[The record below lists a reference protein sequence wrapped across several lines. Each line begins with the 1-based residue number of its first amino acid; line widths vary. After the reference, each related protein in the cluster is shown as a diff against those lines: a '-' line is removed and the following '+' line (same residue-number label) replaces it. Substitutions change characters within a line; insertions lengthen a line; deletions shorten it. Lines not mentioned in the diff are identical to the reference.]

1 LCTCTGPRLFFFPTG
16 TAAGWEWNR
25 RAHAEPFFLL
35 RAMNTSLK
43 INLLL
48 FLAAL
53 ALPLGLAAQTAP
65 SAIRA
70 TISGTAASGAAQAE
84 PLPFATV
91 LLRHAEAT
99 DTSLVASGQTAL
111 NGTFALPQVPAGAYR
126 LRVLALGYQSLAQAV
141 RVAPGQPS
149 VALGLLKLRPASQQ
163 LGEVQVTGQ
172 QAVVQQELG
181 KTIINVEKDLSS
193 VGGTAVNVLENVPA
207 VAVDATGTVSLRGSS
222 NLTILIDGK
231 PAGTSNGGP
240 GPRLDQIPASQIAQV
255 EVMTNPSAKYDASGA
270 GVINIIT
277 KKNKKEGWNGQAALV
292 VGTGDKY
299 SPSLSLSRHHGKAT
313 WNLGYDGRDQLYRTR
328 SNSQQTALVADGLT
342 TSRLYT
348 TQDGT
353 GTEHNRN
360 HSLNLGLNYELPKEQ
375 TLSVSVQPHWEHST
389 ELDNQTLT
397 QQTVGEPSVTTQ
409 YGQSVAEVKVTVVES
424 SADYRRTWEAHKG
437 RELTASVGGVKIDAN
452 IPVSQLLTG
461 GAKPAGFRQ
470 AQQVNAQIYFGQID
484 YTRPSADGKGKLEV
498 GLKGQVLR
506 NTGSTA
512 MRKPTSTD
520 PSPEFELDAMN
531 SFAYSFTQV
540 MPAAYATYSQQLAH
554 GWSAQGGLRTEGTFI
569 NGGVANRDAAVNR
582 QYVNLFPSATVARE
596 LGKEPGQNRLQ
607 FSYARRLNRP
617 DFMQQLPI
625 QFYQDPRNYRQG
637 NAGLLPEFSHNL
649 ELGHQL
655 NLANG
660 ASLTNTVF
668 ARFTQGAIRRI
679 RTIDALATRDN
690 GVGVVTRETFD
701 NVGTTNSFGL
711 ETTWAQPL
719 AKWWRISASGSVY
732 FSQIAAN
739 ALNTANRQALAGTA
753 RLANNFTPRPGLDV
767 QLTGNVR
774 SRVLTA
780 QGRQL
785 ATGSLDLA
793 LRQRLFGERAAL
805 TLRVSDLLNTNV
817 RRTEIATPELQT
829 SLYSKQET
837 RIGWL
842 GFTWYIGATKAKAGR
857 IEAAPSGGGGFG
869 G

>member
-1 LCTCTGPRLFFFPTG
+1 
-16 TAAGWEWNR
+16 
-25 RAHAEPFFLL
+25 
-35 RAMNTSLK
+35 MNSSL
-43 INLLL
+43 NFNSLL
-48 FLAAL
+48 FLATL
-53 ALPLGLAAQTAP
+53 GLPLSVAAQTAP
-65 SAIRA
+65 AGRA
-70 TISGTAASGAAQAE
+70 TVSGTAVDGGAKAE

-91 LLRHAEAT
+91 LLRHAEAG

-111 NGTFALPQVPAGAYR
+111 DGNFSLPQVPAGAYR
-126 LRVLALGYQSLAQAV
+126 LRVLAMGYQSLAQAV

-149 VALGLLKLRPASQQ
+149 VALGLLKLRPATQQ
-163 LGEVQVTGQ
+163 LGEVTVTGQ
-172 QAVVQQELG
+172 KAVVQQELG
-181 KTIINVEKDLSS
+181 KTVINVEKDLSS
-193 VGGTAVNVLENVPA
+193 VGGTAVNVLENVPS

-231 PAGTSNGGP
+231 PAGTSNGGGG

-292 VGTGDKY
+292 VGTRDKY

-313 WNLGYDGRDQLYRTR
+313 WNLGYDGSDQIYRNR
-328 SNSQQTALVADGLT
+328 ANSQQTALITDGTT
-342 TSRLYT
+342 TSSLYT

-353 GTEHNRN
+353 GSQHNRN
-360 HSLNLGLNYELPKEQ
+360 HTLNLGLTYELPKEQ
-375 TLSVSVQPHWEHST
+375 TLTLSVQPHFEHQT

-397 QQTVGEPSVTTQ
+397 QQTVGSPTVTTQ
-409 YGQSVAEVKVTVVES
+409 YGQSVAEVKVSVIES

-437 RELTASVGGVKIDAN
+437 RELTGNVGMVNIDAN
-452 IPVSQLLTG
+452 IPVSQLITG
-461 GAKPAGFRQ
+461 GSQPAGFKQ
-470 AQQVNAQIYFGQID
+470 QQQVNAQIYFGQVD

-498 GLKGQVLR
+498 GLKNQVLH
-506 NTGSTA
+506 NTGGTA
-512 MRKPTSTD
+512 MSKPVSTD
-520 PSPEFELDAMN
+520 PSAEFQADARN
-531 SFAYSFTQV
+531 SFDYTFTQV

-554 GWSAQGGLRTEGTFI
+554 GWSAQAGLRSEGTFI
-569 NGGVANRDAAVNR
+569 NGGVENRNANVSR
-582 QYVNLFPSATVARE
+582 QYVSLFPSATVARE
-596 LGKEPGQNRLQ
+596 LGKEAGQSRLQ

-625 QFYQDPRNYRQG
+625 QLYQDPRNYRQG

-649 ELGHQL
+649 ELGHSL

-668 ARFTQGAIRRI
+668 ARFTQDAIRRV
-679 RTIDALATRDN
+679 RTIDADATSRN
-690 GVGVVTRETFD
+690 GVGVVTRETYD
-701 NVGTTNSFGL
+701 NIGTTNSFGL

-719 AKWWRISASGSVY
+719 AKWWRVSASGSVY
-732 FSQIAAN
+732 YSQVAAN
-739 ALNTANRQALAGTA
+739 ALNTANRAALAGTA
-753 RLANNFTPRPGLDV
+753 RLANSFTPRKGLDV

-785 ATGSLDLA
+785 ATGGLDIA
-793 LRQRLFGERAAL
+793 LRQRLFQDRAAL
-805 TLRVSDLLNTNV
+805 TLRVSDLLNTQV
-817 RRTEIATPELQT
+817 RRNEIATPELQT
-829 SLYSKQET
+829 SLYNKYET
-837 RIGWL
+837 RVGWL

-857 IEAAPSGGGGFG
+857 IESAPSGGGGFG

>member
-1 LCTCTGPRLFFFPTG
+1 MNSSLTINSLFFL
-16 TAAGWEWNR
+16 A
-25 RAHAEPFFLL
+25 
-35 RAMNTSLK
+35 SLG
-43 INLLL
+43 
-48 FLAAL
+48 
-53 ALPLGLAAQTAP
+53 LPLSLAAQTAP
-65 SAIRA
+65 ASRA
-70 TISGTAASGAAQAE
+70 TISGTAVDGGAKAE

-91 LLRHAEAT
+91 LLRRAEAG

-111 NGTFALPQVPAGAYR
+111 DGNFALPQVPAGAYR
-126 LRVLALGYQSLAQAV
+126 LWVLAMGYQSLAQTV

-149 VALGLLKLRPASQQ
+149 VALGLLKLRPATQQ
-163 LGEVQVTGQ
+163 LGEVTVTGQ
-172 QAVVQQELG
+172 KAVVQQELG

-193 VGGTAVNVLENVPA
+193 VGGTAVNVLENVPS
-207 VAVDATGTVSLRGSS
+207 VAVDASGTVSLRGSS

-231 PAGTSNGGP
+231 PAGTSNGGGG

-292 VGTGDKY
+292 VGTRDKY
-299 SPSLSLSRHHGKAT
+299 SPSLNLSRHHGKAT
-313 WNLGYDGRDQLYRTR
+313 WNLGYDGSDQRYRTR
-328 SNSQQTALVADGLT
+328 TNSQQTALLADGPT
-342 TSRLYT
+342 PSSLYT

-353 GTEHNRN
+353 GSEHNRN
-360 HSLNLGLNYELPKEQ
+360 HTLNLGLNYDLTKEQ
-375 TLSVSVQPHWEHST
+375 TLSLSVQPHWEHQT

-397 QQTVGEPSVTTQ
+397 QQTVGTPGVTTQ
-409 YGQSVAEVKVTVVES
+409 YGQSVADVRVRVIES

-437 RELTASVGGVKIDAN
+437 RELTANAGLVDINAD
-452 IPVSQLLTG
+452 IPVSQLITG
-461 GAKPAGFRQ
+461 SAQPAGFRQ
-470 AQQVNAQIYFGQID
+470 QQQVQAQIYFGQVD
-484 YTRPSADGKGKLEV
+484 YTRPGADGKGKLEV
-498 GLKGQVLR
+498 GLKNQVLR

-512 MRKPTSTD
+512 MSKPTTTD
-520 PSPEFELDAMN
+520 PSAEFQLDAGN
-531 SFAYSFTQV
+531 SFDYRFVQV

-554 GWSAQGGLRTEGTFI
+554 GWSAQGGLRAEGTFI
-569 NGGVANRDAAVNR
+569 NGGVESRNANVNR
-582 QYVNLFPSATVARE
+582 QYVSLFPSATVARE
-596 LGKEPGQNRLQ
+596 LGKEPGQSRLQ

-625 QFYQDPRNYRQG
+625 QLYQDPRNYRQG
-637 NAGLLPEFSHNL
+637 NAALLPEFSHNL
-649 ELGHQL
+649 EVGHQL
-655 NLANG
+655 NLAGG

-668 ARFTQGAIRRI
+668 ARFTQDAIRRV
-679 RTIDALATRDN
+679 RTIDLDATRDN
-690 GVGVVTRETFD
+690 GVGVVTRETYD

-719 AKWWRISASGSVY
+719 AKWWRVSASGSVY
-732 FSQIAAN
+732 YSQIAAN
-739 ALNTANRQALAGTA
+739 ALNAANRAALAGTA

-767 QLTGNVR
+767 QLTGNIR

-780 QGRQL
+780 QGQQL

-793 LRQRLFGERAAL
+793 LRQRLFSERAAL

-829 SLYSKQET
+829 SLYNKQET
-837 RIGWL
+837 RVAWL

-857 IEAAPSGGGGFG
+857 IEAAPSSGGGFG

>member
-1 LCTCTGPRLFFFPTG
+1 MPTPNP
-16 TAAGWEWNR
+16 T
-25 RAHAEPFFLL
+25 FLL
-35 RAMNTSLK
+35 RAMNTSLQL
-43 INLLL
+43 NSLL
-48 FLAAL
+48 FLATL
-53 ALPLGLAAQTAP
+53 GLPLSLAAQTAP
-65 SAIRA
+65 ASRA
-70 TISGTAASGAAQAE
+70 TVSGTAMDGGAKAE

-91 LLRHAEAT
+91 LLRHAEAG

-111 NGTFALPQVPAGAYR
+111 DGKFALPQVPAGAYR
-126 LRVLALGYQSLAQAV
+126 LRVLAMGYQSLAQAV

-149 VALGLLKLRPASQQ
+149 VALGLLKLRPATQQ
-163 LGEVQVTGQ
+163 LGEVTVTGQ
-172 QAVVQQELG
+172 KAVVQQELG
-181 KTIINVEKDLSS
+181 KTVINVEKDLSS

-231 PAGTSNGGP
+231 PAGTSNGGGG

-255 EVMTNPSAKYDASGA
+255 EIMTNPSAKYDASGA

-292 VGTGDKY
+292 VGTRDKY

-313 WNLGYDGRDQLYRTR
+313 WNLSYDGSDQIYRTR
-328 SNSQQTALVADGLT
+328 SNSQQTALVTDGPT
-342 TSRLYT
+342 ASSLYT
-348 TQDGT
+348 TQDGV
-353 GTEHNRN
+353 GSQHSRN
-360 HSLNLGLNYELPKEQ
+360 HTLNLGLNYDLSKEQ
-375 TLSVSVQPHWEHST
+375 TLSLSVQPHWEHQT

-397 QQTVGEPSVTTQ
+397 QQTVGAPGVTTQ
-409 YGQSVAEVKVTVVES
+409 YGQSVADVKVSVIES

-437 RELTASVGGVKIDAN
+437 RELTGSVGMVNINAN
-452 IPVSQLLTG
+452 IPVSQLITG
-461 GAKPAGFRQ
+461 GPQPAGFRQ
-470 AQQVNAQIYFGQID
+470 QQQVNAQIYFGQVD
-484 YTRPSADGKGKLEV
+484 YTQPSADGKGKLEV
-498 GLKGQVLR
+498 GLKNQVLR
-506 NTGSTA
+506 NTGGTA
-512 MRKPTSTD
+512 MSKPVSTD
-520 PSPEFELDAMN
+520 PSAGFQPDASN
-531 SFAYSFTQV
+531 SFDYSFTQV

-554 GWSAQGGLRTEGTFI
+554 GWSAQAGLRTEGTFI
-569 NGGVANRDAAVNR
+569 NGGVESRNANVNR
-582 QYVNLFPSATVARE
+582 QYVSLFPSATVARE
-596 LGKEPGQNRLQ
+596 LGKEAGQSRLQ

-625 QFYQDPRNYRQG
+625 QLYQDPRNYRQG

-660 ASLTNTVF
+660 ASITNTVF
-668 ARFTQGAIRRI
+668 ARFTQDAIRRV
-679 RTIDALATRDN
+679 RTIDADATRDN
-690 GVGVVTRETFD
+690 GVGVVTRETYD
-701 NVGTTNSFGL
+701 NVGTTNNFGL

-719 AKWWRISASGSVY
+719 AKWWRVSASGSVY
-732 FSQIAAN
+732 YSQVAAN
-739 ALNTANRQALAGTA
+739 ALNAANRAALAGTA

-785 ATGSLDLA
+785 ATGGLDIA
-793 LRQRLFGERAAL
+793 LRQRLFQERAAV
-805 TLRVSDLLNTNV
+805 TLRVSDLLNTQV
-817 RRTEIATPELQT
+817 RRSELATPELQT
-829 SLYSKQET
+829 SLYNKYET
-837 RIGWL
+837 RVAWL

>member
-1 LCTCTGPRLFFFPTG
+1 MPTPS
-16 TAAGWEWNR
+16 
-25 RAHAEPFFLL
+25 PFFLL
-35 RAMNTSLK
+35 RAMNSSLSF
-43 INLLL
+43 NSLL
-48 FLAAL
+48 FLATL
-53 ALPLGLAAQTAP
+53 GLPLSLAAQTTPAG
-65 SAIRA
+65 RA
-70 TISGTAASGAAQAE
+70 TVSGTAVDGGAKAE

-91 LLRHAEAT
+91 LLRHAEAG

-111 NGTFALPQVPAGAYR
+111 DGKFELPQVPAGAYR
-126 LRVLALGYQSLAQAV
+126 LRVLAMGYQSLAQAV

-149 VALGLLKLRPASQQ
+149 VALGLLKLRPATQQ
-163 LGEVQVTGQ
+163 LGEVTVTGQ
-172 QAVVQQELG
+172 KAVVQQELG
-181 KTIINVEKDLSS
+181 KTVINVEKDLSS
-193 VGGTAVNVLENVPA
+193 VGGTAVNVLENVPS

-231 PAGTSNGGP
+231 PAGTSNGGGG

-292 VGTGDKY
+292 VGTRDKY

-313 WNLGYDGRDQLYRTR
+313 WNLGYDGSDQIYRNH
-328 SNSQQTALVADGLT
+328 SNSQQTALITDGP
-342 TSRLYT
+342 TSRRLYT
-348 TQDGT
+348 TQDGA
-353 GTEHNRN
+353 GSQHNRN
-360 HSLNLGLNYELPKEQ
+360 HTLNLGLTYELPKEQ
-375 TLSVSVQPHWEHST
+375 TLSLSVQPHYEHQT

-397 QQTVGEPSVTTQ
+397 QQTLGTPGVTTQ
-409 YGQSVAEVKVTVVES
+409 YGQSVAEVKVSVIES

-437 RELTASVGGVKIDAN
+437 RELTGSVGMVNIDAN
-452 IPVSQLLTG
+452 IPVSQLITG
-461 GAKPAGFRQ
+461 GSQPAGFKQ
-470 AQQVNAQIYFGQID
+470 QQQVNAQIYFGQVD

-498 GLKGQVLR
+498 GLKNQVLR
-506 NTGSTA
+506 NTGGTA
-512 MRKPTSTD
+512 MSKPVSTD
-520 PSPEFELDAMN
+520 PSAEFQADARN
-531 SFAYSFTQV
+531 SFDYTFTQV

-554 GWSAQGGLRTEGTFI
+554 GWSAQAGLRSEGTFI
-569 NGGVANRDAAVNR
+569 NGGVENRDANVNR
-582 QYVNLFPSATVARE
+582 QYISLFPSATVARE
-596 LGKEPGQNRLQ
+596 LGKEAGQSRLQ

-625 QFYQDPRNYRQG
+625 QLYQDPRNYRQG

-649 ELGHQL
+649 ELGHSL

-668 ARFTQGAIRRI
+668 ARFTQDAIRRV
-679 RTIDALATRDN
+679 RTIDNDATRDN
-690 GVGVVTRETFD
+690 GVGVVTRETYD
-701 NVGTTNSFGL
+701 NIGTTNSFGL

-719 AKWWRISASGSVY
+719 AKWWRVSASGSVY
-732 FSQIAAN
+732 YSQVAVN
-739 ALNTANRQALAGTA
+739 ALNTANRAALAGTA
-753 RLANNFTPRPGLDV
+753 RLANSFTPRKGLDV
-767 QLTGNVR
+767 QLTGSVR

-785 ATGSLDLA
+785 ATGGLDIA
-793 LRQRLFGERAAL
+793 LRQRLFQDRAAL
-805 TLRVSDLLNTNV
+805 TLRVSDLLNTQV
-817 RRTEIATPELQT
+817 RRNEIATPELQT
-829 SLYSKQET
+829 SLYNKYET
-837 RIGWL
+837 RVGWL